1 MEGGENVAETTNLIQ
16 KQKELAE
23 LIDRFS
29 QGEGAHATDIPSLY
43 CIRGS
48 RVTEPIYIVHEPAL
62 CIIAQGKKEV
72 MLAEERY
79 QYGPAD
85 YLVVSVDLP
94 VSGQVIEASSEVPYL
109 CFRLDFKPAQIV
121 ELLEEAE
128 LRAVQPG
135 DSRRGLFISETSSS
149 LLDAVIRLV
158 RLLETPEDIKA
169 LAPMYTREIL
179 YRILKGQQGVML
191 KQIAVEGSSAYR
203 VKNVIEQIKENYAQ
217 PLRIEELAELANMS
231 PSSLHRHFKEVT
243 AMSPLQYQKRIRLQE
258 ARRLLL
264 AETADAA
271 EAAFQVGYD
280 SPSHFSREYAKMFG
294 LPPIADMKRL
304 RDAVT
309 GEQLH
314 GSFEAL

>member
-1 MEGGENVAETTNLIQ
+1 MPKTTNLIQ

-29 QGEGAHATDIPSLY
+29 PGEGVHATDIPSLY
-43 CIRGS
+43 CIRS
-48 RVTEPIYIVHEPAL
+48 SKITEPIYRVHEPAL
-62 CIIAQGKKEV
+62 CIVAQGKKEV
-72 MLAEERY
+72 MLTEERY
-79 QYGPAD
+79 QYGPSD

-94 VSGQVIEASSEVPYL
+94 VSGQIIEALSDVPYL

-121 ELLEEAE
+121 EILEESE
-128 LRAVQPG
+128 LRAVQPA
-135 DSRRGLFISETSSS
+135 DSRRGLFISQTSTS
-149 LLDAVIRLV
+149 LLDAAIRLV

-169 LAPMYTREIL
+169 LAPMYIREIL
-179 YRILKGQQGVML
+179 YRILKGQQGDVL

-203 VKNVIEQIKENYAQ
+203 IKEVIEQIKQNYAQ

-264 AETADAA
+264 SETADAA

-280 SPSHFSREYAKMFG
+280 SPSHFSREYARMFG

-304 RDAVT
+304 RAMVAGGRWNPQT
-309 GEQLH
+309 
-314 GSFEAL
+314 

>member
-1 MEGGENVAETTNLIQ
+1 MPETTNLAS
-16 KQKELAE
+16 KQKELAA
-23 LIDRFS
+23 LIDQFS
-29 QGEGAHATDIPSLY
+29 SGEGVNATDIPSLS
-43 CIRGS
+43 CIRS
-48 RVTEPIYIVHEPAL
+48 SKITEPIYRVHEPAL
-62 CIIAQGKKEV
+62 CIVAQGKKEV
-72 MLAEERY
+72 ILAEERY
-79 QYGPAD
+79 LYGPSD

-94 VSGQVIEASSEVPYL
+94 VSGQIIEASSDRPYL

-121 ELLEEAE
+121 ELLEESE
-128 LRAVQPG
+128 LRTIQLQLG
-135 DSRRGLFISETSSS
+135 SSRRGLFISQTSTS
-149 LLDAVIRLV
+149 LIDAAIRLV

-179 YRILKGQQGVML
+179 YRILKGRQGEML
-191 KQIAVEGSSAYR
+191 KQIAVEGSGTYR
-203 VKNVIEQIKENYAQ
+203 IKEVIEQIKEHYAQ

-264 AETADAA
+264 SDTPNAA

-304 RDAVT
+304 RDALM
-309 GEQLH
+309 GDQPQ
-314 GSFEAL
+314 GSIEVL

>member
-1 MEGGENVAETTNLIQ
+1 MT
-16 KQKELAE
+16 
-23 LIDRFS
+23 
-29 QGEGAHATDIPSLY
+29 
-43 CIRGS
+43 GS
-48 RVTEPIYIVHEPAL
+48 RPGKGLTRRTYHPYTVFEARRSPSQSIEFMNLLYVSV
-62 CIIAQGKKEV
+62 AQGKKEV
-72 MLAEERY
+72 MLTEERY
-79 QYGPAD
+79 QYGPSD

-94 VSGQVIEASSEVPYL
+94 VSGQIIEASSDVPYL
-109 CFRLDFKPAQIV
+109 CFRLDFKPTQIV
-121 ELLEEAE
+121 EILEESE

-135 DSRRGLFISETSSS
+135 ESRRGLFISQTSTS
-149 LLDAVIRLV
+149 LLDAAIRLV

-169 LAPMYTREIL
+169 LAPMYIREIL
-179 YRILKGQQGVML
+179 YRILKGQQGDVL

-203 VKNVIEQIKENYAQ
+203 IKEVIEQIKENYAQ

-264 AETADAA
+264 SETADAA

-280 SPSHFSREYAKMFG
+280 SPSHFSREYARLFG

-304 RDAVT
+304 RAMV
-309 GEQLH
+309 
-314 GSFEAL
+314 